1 MKKIIIT
8 TIAIVSCLTLG
19 CLLYG
24 PIKNS
29 LNQSTVTDNLDKVKI
44 ITKGISS
51 YHTTNKKYPESLQQL
66 VDEKILKQED
76 IKLDHLNIYYMK
88 GCKPGIPDQLTFFT
102 SAYELDF
109 GSSNNQAIV
118 AYTGGRSEIIEKHDL
133 EQLLAQEI
141 QKLVSNL

>member
-29 LNQSTVTDNLDKVKI
+29 LNQSIVNENLEKVKV

-109 GSSNNQAIV
+109 GSSNNKAIV

>member
-1 MKKIIIT
+1 MKKTITIIIGVFSF
-8 TIAIVSCLTLG
+8 IVLG
-19 CLLYG
+19 CL
-24 PIKNS
+24 IHNSVTNS
-29 LNQSTVTDNLDKVKI
+29 LIKSVITKNLDKVKI

-88 GCKPGIPDQLTFFT
+88 GCKPGTPDQLTFFT

>member
-1 MKKIIIT
+1 MKKTIIIPV
-8 TIAIVSCLTLG
+8 AIISCVILG
-19 CLLYG
+19 FLLYG

-51 YHTTNKKYPESLQQL
+51 YHATNKKYPESLQQL

-88 GCKPGIPDQLTFFT
+88 GCKPGTPDQLTFFT